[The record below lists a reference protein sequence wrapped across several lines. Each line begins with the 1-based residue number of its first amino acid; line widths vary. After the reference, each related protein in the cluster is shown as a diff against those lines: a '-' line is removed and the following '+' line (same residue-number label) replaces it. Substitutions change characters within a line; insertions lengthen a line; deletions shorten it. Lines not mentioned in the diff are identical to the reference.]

1 MEPADMKPDERAAEL
16 DDDAGIGRQISLT
29 DDSAD
34 SALAADQ
41 NGFDVPAVLTC
52 DQVRGQ
58 ARPTRKM
65 DCFDAVGR
73 IIEQVV
79 WFGVPMRDIRRDQ
92 RKISPSSPPQ
102 KVVVGPLEA
111 I

>member
-65 DCFDAVGR
+65 DYFDSVAG

-79 WFGVPMRDIRRDQ
+79 GLGLPMRDIRRDQ
-92 RKISPSSPPQ
+92 CEIT
-102 KVVVGPLEA
+102 A
-111 I
+111 A